1 MKAKKIV
8 KIILLVL
15 LVIVVVFLINTIRK
29 FIIIKD
35 LQAKMSE
42 LTLSTNYH
50 IESEAKEENGTIVT
64 LNYYKKDNR
73 QAMLMERNLNGETK
87 KISMYNNGER
97 IDTFIETAEDKIV
110 QLDTPSLME
119 VNLYNYLETEND
131 WQTFLAS
138 MFVKVKKIEY
148 KEKGCYL
155 ITNFISTMY
164 MQSYE
169 YGEVYIEKDTG
180 LFLKSVMDGI
190 VTERKYEFNN
200 VDDSV
205 FIEPDIGQ
213 YKIQETNN

>member
-1 MKAKKIV
+1 MKAKKII

-15 LVIVVVFLINTIRK
+15 LIIVALFLINTFRK
-29 FIIIKD
+29 FIIIKN

-110 QLDTPSLME
+110 QLDTPSIME

-131 WQTFLAS
+131 WQTFLES
-138 MFVKVKKIEY
+138 MFVKVKKTEY
-148 KEKGCYL
+148 KEKECYL

-169 YGEVYIEKDTG
+169 YGKVYIEKDTG

-190 VTERKYEFNN
+190 VTERKYEFDN

-205 FIEPDIGQ
+205 FIEPDISQ
-213 YKIQETNN
+213 YTIREN

>member
-1 MKAKKIV
+1 MKAKKII

-15 LVIVVVFLINTIRK
+15 LIIVALFLINTFRK
-29 FIIIKD
+29 FIIIKN

-110 QLDTPSLME
+110 QLDTPSIME

-138 MFVKVKKIEY
+138 MFVKVKKTEY
-148 KEKGCYL
+148 KEKECYL

-164 MQSYE
+164 MHSYE

-190 VTERKYEFNN
+190 VTERKYEFDN

-205 FIEPDIGQ
+205 FIEPDISQ
-213 YKIQETNN
+213 YTIREN